1 LCYAVFPGRAC
12 LKNVSHLQKSC
23 KWVRLAALMSKSLII
38 TEKPSV
44 AGDIAKALGGFKK
57 GKDYYENDKYLIS
70 WAIGHLFELA
80 VPASMKAQDK
90 WDMKKL
96 PIMPP
101 EFELAPAEKMGGR
114 VNVLRKLIKDKNVL
128 DIINACDAGREGE
141 LIFRYIIQYAGTKK
155 PIKRLW
161 LQSMTPEAIREGFAR
176 LRSDAEMQP
185 LASAARSRNEADW
198 LVGINATRAF
208 TLRLSGGRGSTV
220 TSLGRVQTP
229 TLTIIVD
236 RERKIQEFKPR
247 ELHEIIGKFRA
258 AAGEYAGRWLDEAFK
273 KDEIESERTQR
284 LLNRLQLNLSD
295 VEQQLDSASGSLW
308 DEHRTAPRLWYREIA
323 DAIQRKCSGKEGI
336 VELEEKKPTT
346 QVAPQLYDL
355 TTLQREANNRFG
367 FSAKRTLQI
376 AQALYEKHKA
386 ITYPRTDSRALPED
400 YLPTIRSTLSK
411 IDNPFARKVL
421 DNNWVKPNK
430 RIFNDAKVGDH
441 FAIIPTGAVSRSL
454 DDYERK
460 LFEMVANRFVA
471 VFFPPAQY
479 ENTTRIT
486 RVEAEPFKTEGKIL
500 VAPGWLEVYGR
511 EAASEKPE
519 ENLPPVRQGERV
531 ATIDIEIKTDQT
543 KPPARYTEATILG
556 AMEAAGK
563 LVEDEELRDAMKEK
577 GLGTPATRAAI
588 IETLIS
594 AHYLTRQGKELQ
606 PTAKA
611 IQTITL
617 LKSAVPEL
625 TSPELTGEWEFRL
638 REIEH
643 RKLTRDAFMHD
654 IRHLTEEIVGKAKH
668 FHPDEHMPDSE
679 PFGTCPKCGSPIIER
694 FKSFTCTNEECDFTV
709 WKTIAGRLLSREEF
723 ETLVR
728 DKQVGPLSGFR
739 SRKGRRFPAVLKLSD
754 DFKAEFDFGPNGQEN
769 GSAQPIDFSG
779 KEPLGKCPKCGGR
792 VFELGMSYL
801 CENSVGPNKTCD
813 FRAGKVIL
821 QQPVDPEQ
829 MKKLLSTG
837 KTDLLPR
844 FISRKGRPFKAFLV
858 QTDKKDVGFEFERRE
873 PKTKKERKPKEPVAK
888 IDFTGKESLGKCP
901 KCGGKIFET
910 ENSYICEHSQTDRK
924 PCKFKLSKTIL
935 GKDIPKE
942 QAQKLLATGKTDLL
956 DGFISKRGRPFSAYL
971 KLEDGKVGFEFPE
984 KTTPAKESTQENVP
998 ATS

>member
-1 LCYAVFPGRAC
+1 
-12 LKNVSHLQKSC
+12 
-23 KWVRLAALMSKSLII
+23 MSKSLII

-57 GKDYYENDKYLIS
+57 GKDYYENERYFIS
-70 WAIGHLFELA
+70 WAVGHLFELA
-80 VPASMKAQDK
+80 VPASMKEQDK
-90 WDMKKL
+90 WDMQKL
-96 PIMPP
+96 PIMPVD
-101 EFELAPAEKMGGR
+101 FELEPADKMGGR
-114 VNVLRKLIKDKNVL
+114 VNVLRKLIRDKNVL
-128 DIINACDAGREGE
+128 EIINACDAGREGE
-141 LIFRYIIQYAGTKK
+141 LIFRYIIQHAGTKK

-161 LQSMTPEAIREGFAR
+161 LQSMTSEAIREGFAR
-176 LRSDAEMQP
+176 LRSDVEMQP
-185 LASAARSRNEADW
+185 LATAARSRNEADW

-236 RERKIQEFKPR
+236 RESKIKEFKPR
-247 ELHEIIGKFRA
+247 ELNELIGTFCA
-258 AAGEYAGRWLDEAFK
+258 ATGEYPGRWFDEAFNK
-273 KDEIESERTQR
+273 EESEIERTRR
-284 LLNRLQLNLSD
+284 LLSRVQLNLPD
-295 VEQQLDSASGSLW
+295 AEQRLDPANGSLW
-308 DEHRTAPRLWYREIA
+308 DEHRAGPRLWHREIA
-323 DAIQRKCSGKEGI
+323 EAIVRKCTGKEGV
-336 VELEEKKPTT
+336 VELEEKKPST
-346 QVAPQLYDL
+346 QIAPQLYDL
-355 TTLQREANNRFG
+355 TSLQREANSRFG

-376 AQALYEKHKA
+376 AQALYERHKA

-400 YLPTIRSTLSK
+400 YMPTVKATLSK
-411 IDNPFARKVL
+411 LENPFARRVL

-430 RIFNDAKVGDH
+430 RIFNDAKIGDH
-441 FAIIPTGAVSRSL
+441 FAIIPTDTVPRSL
-454 DDYERK
+454 DNNEQAI
-460 LFEMVANRFVA
+460 FEMVTKRFVA

-486 RVEAEPFKTEGKIL
+486 RVEDEPFKTEGKIM

-511 EAASEKPE
+511 ETTGDKPE
-519 ENLPPVRQGERV
+519 ENLPAVQRGERV
-531 ATIDIEIKTDQT
+531 EIVRVEINTEQSR
-543 KPPARYTEATILG
+543 PPVRYNEGTILS
-556 AMEAAGK
+556 AMEGAGK
-563 LVEDEELRDAMKEK
+563 LVDDEELRDAMKEK
-577 GLGTPATRAAI
+577 GLGTPATRASI

-617 LKSAVPEL
+617 LKNAVPEL

-654 IRHLTEEIVGKAKH
+654 IRQLTEEIVGKAKH
-668 FHPDEHMPDSE
+668 FHPDEHMPESE
-679 PFGTCPKCGSPIIER
+679 PFGTCPKCGSPVVER
-694 FKSFTCTNEECDFTV
+694 FKSFTCTNEKCDFTI

-739 SRKGRRFPAVLKLSD
+739 SRKGKRFPAVLKLSD

-769 GSAQPIDFSG
+769 GAAQPVDFSG
-779 KEPLGKCPKCGGR
+779 KEP
-792 VFELGMSYL
+792 
-801 CENSVGPNKTCD
+801 
-813 FRAGKVIL
+813 
-821 QQPVDPEQ
+821 
-829 MKKLLSTG
+829 
-837 KTDLLPR
+837 
-844 FISRKGRPFKAFLV
+844 
-858 QTDKKDVGFEFERRE
+858 
-873 PKTKKERKPKEPVAK
+873 
-888 IDFTGKESLGKCP
+888 LGKCP

-910 ENSYICEHSQTDRK
+910 ENSYICEHSQADRR

-942 QAQKLLATGKTDLL
+942 QAQKLLAAGKTDLL

-971 KLEDGKVGFEFPE
+971 KLEEDKVGFEFPE
-984 KTTPAKESTQENVP
+984 KTTPAKESKQENVP

>member
-1 LCYAVFPGRAC
+1 
-12 LKNVSHLQKSC
+12 
-23 KWVRLAALMSKSLII
+23 MSKSLII

-57 GKDYYENDKYLIS
+57 GKDYYENEKYLIS

-161 LQSMTPEAIREGFAR
+161 LQSMTPEAIRDGFDR
-176 LRSDAEMQP
+176 LRTDAEMQP

-236 RERKIQEFKPR
+236 RESKIKEFTPR
-247 ELHEIIGKFRA
+247 ELNELIGTFRA
-258 AAGEYAGRWLDEAFK
+258 ATGEYPGRWFDEAFNK
-273 KDEIESERTQR
+273 EESEIERTRR
-284 LLNRLQLNLSD
+284 LLSRVQLNLPD
-295 VEQQLDSASGSLW
+295 AEQRLDPANGSLW
-308 DEHRTAPRLWYREIA
+308 DEHRAGPRLWHREIA
-323 DAIQRKCSGKEGI
+323 EAIQRKCTGKEGV
-336 VELEEKKPTT
+336 VELEEKKPST
-346 QVAPQLYDL
+346 QIAPQLYDL
-355 TTLQREANNRFG
+355 TSLQREANSRFG

-376 AQALYEKHKA
+376 AQALYERHKA

-400 YLPTIRSTLSK
+400 YMPTVKATLSK
-411 IDNPFARKVL
+411 LENPFARKVL

-430 RIFNDAKVGDH
+430 RIFNNAKVGDH
-441 FAIIPTGAVSRSL
+441 FAIIPTDTVPRSL
-454 DDYERK
+454 DNNEQAI
-460 LFEMVANRFVA
+460 FEMVTKRFVA

-486 RVEAEPFKTEGKIL
+486 RVESEPFKTEGKIM

-511 EAASEKPE
+511 ESGGDKPE
-519 ENLPPVRQGERV
+519 ENLPSVQQGERV
-531 ATIDIEIKTDQT
+531 ETVRIEINTEQT
-543 KPPARYTEATILG
+543 RPPVRYNESTILS
-556 AMEAAGK
+556 AMESAGK
-563 LVEDEELRDAMKEK
+563 LVDDEELRDAMKEK
-577 GLGTPATRAAI
+577 GLGTSATRAAI

-594 AHYLTRQGKELQ
+594 AHYLTRHGKELQ

-643 RKLTRDAFMHD
+643 RKLTRDAFMRD
-654 IRHLTEEIVGKAKH
+654 IRDLTNDIVGKAKH
-668 FHPDEHMPDSE
+668 FHPDEHMPDTG
-679 PFGTCPKCGSPIIER
+679 PFGQCPKCGSPIVER
-694 FKSFTCTNEECDFTV
+694 FKSFTCTNEDCDFTI
-709 WKTIAGRLLSREEF
+709 WKTIAGRLLSRDEF

-728 DKQVGPLSGFR
+728 DKQVGPLGGFR
-739 SRKGRRFPAVLKLSD
+739 SRKGKRFHAALKLSD
-754 DFKAEFDFGPNGQEN
+754 DFKTEFDFGPNGQEN
-769 GSAQPIDFSG
+769 PAGAGQPVDFSSQ
-779 KEPLGKCPKCGGR
+779 EPLGKCPKCGGR
-792 VFELGMSYL
+792 VFEGGMSYV

-813 FRAGKVIL
+813 FRSGKVIL
-821 QQPVDPEQ
+821 QRSIDREQ
-829 MKKLLSTG
+829 VNKLLTTG
-837 KTDLLPR
+837 KTDLLER

-858 QTDKKDVGFEFERRE
+858 LTDKKDVGFEFEKRE
-873 PKTKKERKPKEPVAK
+873 PKAKRERKPREPAAK
-888 IDFTGKESLGKCP
+888 IDFTGKETVGKCP

-910 ENSYICEHSQTDRK
+910 ENSYICDHSQADRR

-942 QAQKLLATGKTDLL
+942 QAQKLLAAGKTDLL

-971 KLEDGKVGFEFPE
+971 KLEEDKVGFEFPE
-984 KTTPAKESTQENVP
+984 KTTPAKESKQENVP

>member
-1 LCYAVFPGRAC
+1 
-12 LKNVSHLQKSC
+12 
-23 KWVRLAALMSKSLII
+23 MSKSLII

-57 GKDYYENDKYLIS
+57 GKDYFENERYLIS
-70 WAIGHLFELA
+70 WAVGHLFQLA
-80 VPASMKAQDK
+80 VPASMKAEDK

-101 EFELAPAEKMGGR
+101 EFELEPADKMGGR
-114 VNVLRKLIKDKNVL
+114 VSTLRKLIKSKDVSE
-128 DIINACDAGREGE
+128 IINACDAGREGE
-141 LIFRYIIQYAGTKK
+141 LIFRYIVQYAGTKK

-161 LQSMTPEAIREGFAR
+161 LQSMTSEAIRGGFAR
-176 LRSDAEMQP
+176 LRSDDEMQP

-236 RERKIQEFKPR
+236 RESRIKEFKPR
-247 ELHEIIGKFRA
+247 ELNEIIGTFRA
-258 AAGEYAGRWLDEAFK
+258 TTGEYPGRWFDEAFNK
-273 KDEIESERTQR
+273 EESEIERTRRLLTRLQVNLPDAEQR
-284 LLNRLQLNLSD
+284 LDPAN
-295 VEQQLDSASGSLW
+295 GSLW
-308 DEHRTAPRLWYREIA
+308 DEHRAAHRLWHNEMA
-323 DAIQRKCSGKEGI
+323 EAIQRKCTGKEGI
-336 VELEEKKPTT
+336 VELEEKKPST
-346 QVAPQLYDL
+346 QIAPQLYDL
-355 TTLQREANNRFG
+355 TSLQREANSRFS

-376 AQALYEKHKA
+376 AQALYERHKA

-400 YLPTIRSTLSK
+400 YIPTVKSTLAK
-411 IDNPFARKVL
+411 LENPFARRVL

-430 RIFNDAKVGDH
+430 RIFNNAKVGDH
-441 FAIIPTGAVSRSL
+441 FAIIPTDTVPRSL
-454 DDYERK
+454 DNNEQAIFD
-460 LFEMVANRFVA
+460 MVTKRFVA

-479 ENTTRIT
+479 KNTNRIT
-486 RVEAEPFKTEGKIL
+486 RVEGEPFKTEGKIMI
-500 VAPGWLEVYGR
+500 APGWLEVYGR
-511 EAASEKPE
+511 EAAGDKPE
-519 ENLPPVRQGERV
+519 ENLPAVQQSERVETVRIEINTEQTRPPVRYNEG
-531 ATIDIEIKTDQT
+531 
-543 KPPARYTEATILG
+543 TILG

-577 GLGTPATRAAI
+577 GLGTPATRASI

-594 AHYLTRQGKELQ
+594 AHYLTRHGKELQ

-643 RKLTRDAFMHD
+643 RKLTRDAFMRD
-654 IRHLTEEIVGKAKH
+654 IRDLTKDIVGKAKD
-668 FHPDEHMPDSE
+668 FHPDEHMPDTE
-679 PFGTCPKCGSPIIER
+679 PFGRCPKCGSPIVER
-694 FKSFTCTNEECDFTV
+694 FKSFTCTNQDCDFTI
-709 WKTIAGRLLSREEF
+709 WKTIAGRLLSRDEF

-728 DKQVGPLSGFR
+728 DKQTGPLGGFR
-739 SRKGRRFPAVLKLSD
+739 SKKGKRFHAALKLSD
-754 DFKAEFDFGPNGQEN
+754 DFKTEFDFGPNGQEN
-769 GSAQPIDFSG
+769 GAAQPVDFSRQ
-779 KEPLGKCPKCGGR
+779 EPLGTCPKCGGR
-792 VFELGMSYL
+792 IFESGMTYV

-813 FRAGKVIL
+813 FRSGKVIL
-821 QQPVDPEQ
+821 QRPIEREQ
-829 MKKLLSTG
+829 MNKLLASG
-837 KTDLLPR
+837 KTDLLEQ

-858 QTDKKDVGFEFERRE
+858 LNDKKDVGFEFEKRD

-888 IDFTGKESLGKCP
+888 IDFTGKEPLGECP
-901 KCGGKIFET
+901 ISGGKIFET
-910 ENSYICEHSQTDRK
+910 ETSYICEHSQADRK

-935 GKDIPKE
+935 GREISKE

-956 DGFISKRGRPFSAYL
+956 EGFISKRGRPFSAYL

-984 KTTPAKESTQENVP
+984 KTASATESK
-998 ATS
+998 

>member
-1 LCYAVFPGRAC
+1 MP
-12 LKNVSHLQKSC
+12 
-23 KWVRLAALMSKSLII
+23 KSLII

-44 AGDIAKALGGFKK
+44 ASDIASALGGFKK
-57 GKDYYENDKYLIS
+57 GKDYFDNERYVIS
-70 WAIGHLFELA
+70 WAVGHLFELA
-80 VPASMKAQDK
+80 VPASMKEQDK
-90 WDMKKL
+90 WDMTKL
-96 PIMPP
+96 PIMPL
-101 EFELAPAEKMGGR
+101 EFELEPADKMRGR
-114 VNVLRKLIKDKNVL
+114 VNVLRKLIKDKNVSE
-128 DIINACDAGREGE
+128 IINACDAGREGE

-161 LQSMTPEAIREGFAR
+161 LQSMTLEAIREAFAR

-236 RERKIQEFKPR
+236 RENKIQEFKPR
-247 ELHEIIGKFRA
+247 DLQEIIGTFRA
-258 AAGEYAGRWLDEAFK
+258 AAGEYAGRWFDEAFQ
-273 KDEIESERTQR
+273 KDEDESERTKG
-284 LLNRLQLNLSD
+284 LLHRLQLNLPD
-295 VEQQLDSASGSLW
+295 AQQQLDTKNGSLW
-308 DEHRTAPRLWYREIA
+308 DEHRAAPRLWHREIA
-323 DAIQRKCSGKEGI
+323 EAIQRKCGGKHGV
-336 VELEEKKPTT
+336 VELEEKKPIT

-355 TTLQREANNRFG
+355 TALQREANNRLG

-376 AQALYEKHKA
+376 AQALYERHKA

-400 YLPTIRSTLSK
+400 YLPKVRSTLNS
-411 IDNPFARKVL
+411 IDNPFARRVL

-430 RIFNDAKVGDH
+430 RIFNNAKVSDH
-441 FAIIPTGAVSRSL
+441 FAIIPTATVPRSL
-454 DDYERK
+454 DDQERA
-460 LFEMVANRFVA
+460 LFDIVTKRFVA

-486 RVEAEPFKTEGKIL
+486 RVEGEPFKTEGKIL

-511 EAASEKPE
+511 EATGDKPE
-519 ENLPPVRQGERV
+519 ENLPPVTQGEQVETVR
-531 ATIDIEIKTDQT
+531 IEIKTEQT
-543 KPPARYTEATILG
+543 RPPARYNEATILS

-594 AHYLTRQGKELQ
+594 AHYLVRHGKELQ
-606 PTAKA
+606 PTPKA

-617 LKSAVPEL
+617 LKNAVPEL
-625 TSPELTGEWEFRL
+625 TSPELTGDWEFRL
-638 REIEH
+638 HEIEH
-643 RKLTRDAFMHD
+643 RRLTRDAFMRD
-654 IRHLTEEIVGKAKH
+654 IRELTNDIVGKAKH
-668 FHPDEHMPDSE
+668 FHPDEHMPDTE
-679 PFGTCPKCGSPIIER
+679 PFGKCPKCGSPIVER
-694 FKSFTCTNEECDFTV
+694 FKSFTCTNEECDFAI

-739 SRKGRRFPAVLKLSD
+739 SRKGKRFPAVLKLSD

-769 GSAQPIDFSG
+769 GAAQPVDFSG

-792 VFELGMSYL
+792 IFEFGMSYV

-813 FRAGKVIL
+813 FRSGKVIL
-821 QQPVDPEQ
+821 QRPIEREQ
-829 MKKLLSTG
+829 MTKLLATG
-837 KTDLLPR
+837 KTDLLER

-858 QTDKKDVGFEFERRE
+858 LNDKKDVGFEFEKRD
-873 PKTKKERKPKEPVAK
+873 PKAKKERKTKEPVAK
-888 IDFTGKESLGKCP
+888 IDFTGKEPLGDCST
-901 KCGGKIFET
+901 CGGKIFET
-910 ENSYICEHSQTDRK
+910 ETSYICEHSQADRT

-935 GKDIPKE
+935 GREIPKE
-942 QAQKLLATGKTDLL
+942 QAQKLLTTGKTDLL
-956 DGFISKRGRPFSAYL
+956 EGFISKRGRPFSAYL

-984 KTTPAKESTQENVP
+984 KIAQLGT
-998 ATS
+998 

>member
-1 LCYAVFPGRAC
+1 
-12 LKNVSHLQKSC
+12 
-23 KWVRLAALMSKSLII
+23 MSKSLII

-57 GKDYYENDKYLIS
+57 GKDYFENDRYLIS
-70 WAIGHLFELA
+70 WAVGHLFELA
-80 VPASMKAQDK
+80 VPASMKEQDK

-101 EFELAPAEKMGGR
+101 EFELEPADKMGGR
-114 VNVLRKLIKDKNVL
+114 VSVLRKLIRSKDVSE
-128 DIINACDAGREGE
+128 IINACDAGREGE
-141 LIFRYIIQYAGTKK
+141 LIFRYIVQYASTKK

-161 LQSMTPEAIREGFAR
+161 LQSMTSEAIHDGFAR

-236 RERKIQEFKPR
+236 RESKIKEFKPR
-247 ELHEIIGKFRA
+247 ELNEIIGTFRPA
-258 AAGEYAGRWLDEAFK
+258 TAGAEYPGRWFDEAFNK
-273 KDEIESERTQR
+273 EESEIERTRR
-284 LLNRLQLNLSD
+284 LLTRLQLNLPD
-295 VEQQLDSASGSLW
+295 AEQRLDAANGSLW
-308 DEHRTAPRLWYREIA
+308 DEHRTAPRLWHREIA
-323 DAIQRKCSGKEGI
+323 EAIQRKCTGKEGV
-336 VELEEKKPTT
+336 VELEEKKPST
-346 QVAPQLYDL
+346 QIAPQLYDL
-355 TTLQREANNRFG
+355 TSLQREANSRFG

-376 AQALYEKHKA
+376 AQALYERHKA

-400 YLPTIRSTLSK
+400 YMPTVKSTLGK
-411 IDNPFARKVL
+411 LDNPFARRVL

-430 RIFNDAKVGDH
+430 RIFNNAKVSDH
-441 FAIIPTGAVSRSL
+441 FAIIPTGTVPRSL
-454 DDYERK
+454 DNNERAIFDLVTK
-460 LFEMVANRFVA
+460 RFVA

-486 RVEAEPFKTEGKIL
+486 RVEAEPFKTEGKIM
-500 VAPGWLEVYGR
+500 VTPGWLEVYGR
-511 EAASEKPE
+511 EAAGDKPE
-519 ENLPPVRQGERV
+519 ENLPAVQQGERV
-531 ATIDIEIKTDQT
+531 QTVRIEINTEQT
-543 KPPARYTEATILG
+543 RPPVRYNEGTILS

-563 LVEDEELRDAMKEK
+563 LVDDEELRDAMKEK

-617 LKSAVPEL
+617 LKNAVPEL

-643 RKLTRDAFMHD
+643 RKLTRDAFMRD
-654 IRHLTEEIVGKAKH
+654 IRDLTKGIVGKAKH
-668 FHPDEHMPDSE
+668 FHPDEHMPDTE
-679 PFGTCPKCGSPIIER
+679 PFGRCPKCGSPIVER
-694 FKSFTCTNEECDFTV
+694 FKSFTCTNEDCDFTI
-709 WKTIAGRLLSREEF
+709 WKTIAGRLLSRDEF

-728 DKQVGPLSGFR
+728 DKQTGPLGGFR
-739 SRKGRRFPAVLKLSD
+739 SRKGKRFHAALKLSD

-769 GSAQPIDFSG
+769 GATQQVDFSG
-779 KEPLGKCPKCGGR
+779 QEPLGNCPKCGGR
-792 VFELGMSYL
+792 VFELGMSYI

-813 FRAGKVIL
+813 FRSGKVIL
-821 QQPVDPEQ
+821 QRPIEREQ
-829 MKKLLSTG
+829 MQKLLATG
-837 KTDLLPR
+837 RTDLLER

-858 QTDKKDVGFEFERRE
+858 LNDKKDVGFEFEKRE
-873 PKTKKERKPKEPVAK
+873 PKAKNERKPKEPVVK
-888 IDFTGKESLGKCP
+888 IDFTGKEPLGECP
-901 KCGGKIFET
+901 ISGGRIFERDT
-910 ENSYICEHSQTDRK
+910 AYICEHSQVDRK
-924 PCKFKLSKTIL
+924 PCRFKLSKTIL
-935 GKDIPKE
+935 GREISKE
-942 QAQKLLATGKTDLL
+942 QAQKLLTTGKTDLL
-956 DGFISKRGRPFSAYL
+956 EGFISKRGRPFSAYL
-971 KLEDGKVGFEFPE
+971 KLEDEKVGFEFPE
-984 KTTPAKESTQENVP
+984 KTAD
-998 ATS
+998 AARR

>member
-1 LCYAVFPGRAC
+1 
-12 LKNVSHLQKSC
+12 
-23 KWVRLAALMSKSLII
+23 MSKFLII

-44 AGDIAKALGGFKK
+44 ASDIAKALGGFKK
-57 GKDYYENDKYLIS
+57 GKDYYENEKYLIS
-70 WAIGHLFELA
+70 WAVGHLFTLA
-80 VPASMKAQDK
+80 VPASMKEQDK

-96 PIMPP
+96 PIMPM
-101 EFELAPAEKMGGR
+101 EFELEPAEKMSGR
-114 VNVLRKLIKDKNVL
+114 VNVLRKLIKNKDVSE
-128 DIINACDAGREGE
+128 IINACDAGREGE
-141 LIFRYIIQYAGTKK
+141 LIFRYITQYTRTKK

-161 LQSMTPEAIREGFAR
+161 LQSMTSEAIRDGFAR

-229 TLTIIVD
+229 TLAIIVD
-236 RERKIQEFKPR
+236 RENKIKEFKPR
-247 ELHEIIGKFRA
+247 EVDEIIGTFRA
-258 AAGEYAGRWLDEAFK
+258 TTGEYPGRWFDEAFR
-273 KDEIESERTQR
+273 KDESEIERTRRLLTRAALDLPDAEQR
-284 LLNRLQLNLSD
+284 LDPAN
-295 VEQQLDSASGSLW
+295 GSLW
-308 DEHRTAPRLWYREIA
+308 DEHRAAPRLWHREIA
-323 DAIQRKCSGKEGI
+323 ETIQLKCTGKEGV
-336 VELEEKKPTT
+336 VELEEKKPST
-346 QVAPQLYDL
+346 QIAPQLYAL
-355 TTLQREANNRFG
+355 TSLQREANSRFG

-376 AQALYEKHKA
+376 AQALYERHKA

-400 YLPTIRSTLSK
+400 YLPTVRSTLRK
-411 IDNPFARKVL
+411 IENPFARKAL
-421 DNNWVKPNK
+421 DNDWVKPNK
-430 RIFNDAKVGDH
+430 RIFNNAKVSDH
-441 FAIIPTGAVSRSL
+441 FAIIPTGAVPRSL
-454 DDYERK
+454 DNYESAI
-460 LFEMVANRFVA
+460 FDMVTKRFVA

-486 RVEAEPFKTEGKIL
+486 RVEGEPFKTEGKIL

-519 ENLPPVRQGERV
+519 ENLPRVTQGERV
-531 ATIDIEIKTDQT
+531 ATVHIEIKTDQT
-543 KPPARYTEATILG
+543 KPPARYNEATVLS

-577 GLGTPATRAAI
+577 GLGTPVTRASI

-594 AHYLTRQGKELQ
+594 AHYLVRHGKELQ

-617 LKSAVPEL
+617 LKNAVPEL
-625 TSPELTGEWEFRL
+625 TSAELTGEWEFRL

-654 IRHLTEEIVGKAKH
+654 IRDLTREIVGKAKH

-679 PFGTCPKCGSPIIER
+679 PFGVCPKCGAPIIER
-694 FKSFTCTNEECDFTV
+694 FKSFTCTNEECDFTI
-709 WKTIAGRLLSREEF
+709 WKTIAGRLLSRDEF

-728 DKQVGPLSGFR
+728 DKQVGPLGGFR
-739 SRKGRRFPAVLKLSD
+739 SRKGKRFHAALKLSD

-769 GSAQPIDFSG
+769 GATQQVDFSAQ
-779 KEPLGKCPKCGGR
+779 EPLGTCPKCGGR
-792 VFELGMSYL
+792 VFESGMTYL

-813 FRAGKVIL
+813 FRSGKVIL
-821 QQPVDPEQ
+821 QRPIEREQ
-829 MKKLLSTG
+829 MNKLLASG
-837 KTDLLPR
+837 KTDLLER

-858 QTDKKDVGFEFERRE
+858 LTDKKDVGFEFEKRDA
-873 PKTKKERKPKEPVAK
+873 KAKQERKPKEPAVK
-888 IDFTGKESLGKCP
+888 INFTGKQSVGKCP

-910 ENSYICEHSQTDRK
+910 ETSYICERSQADRT

-935 GKDIPKE
+935 GRDIPKE
-942 QAQKLLATGKTDLL
+942 QAEKLLTTGKTDLL
-956 DGFISKRGRPFSAYL
+956 EGFISKRGRPFAAYL

-984 KTTPAKESTQENVP
+984 KTAG
-998 ATS
+998 A

>member
-1 LCYAVFPGRAC
+1 
-12 LKNVSHLQKSC
+12 
-23 KWVRLAALMSKSLII
+23 MSKSLII

-57 GKDYYENDKYLIS
+57 GKDYYENEKYLIS
-70 WAIGHLFELA
+70 WAVGHLFELA
-80 VPASMKAQDK
+80 VPASMKEQDK

-96 PIMPP
+96 PIMPT

-114 VNVLRKLIKDKNVL
+114 VNVLRKLIRDKNVSE
-128 DIINACDAGREGE
+128 IINACDAGREGE

-161 LQSMTPEAIREGFAR
+161 LQSMTSEAIREGFAR

-229 TLTIIVD
+229 TLAIIVD
-236 RERKIQEFKPR
+236 RERKIQEFKPC
-247 ELHEIIGKFRA
+247 ELHEITGKFRA
-258 AAGEYAGRWLDEAFK
+258 ATGEYPGRWFDEAFK
-273 KDEIESERTQR
+273 KDETEIERTQR
-284 LLNRLQLNLSD
+284 LLGRLELNLPD
-295 VEQQLDSASGSLW
+295 AEQQLDSANGSLW
-308 DEHRTAPRLWYREIA
+308 DEHRSAPRLWHREIA
-323 DAIQRKCSGKEGI
+323 DAIQRKFSGKDGI

-346 QVAPQLYDL
+346 QIAPQLYDL

-376 AQALYEKHKA
+376 AQALYEKHKS

-400 YLPTIRSTLSK
+400 YPPTVRSTLGR
-411 IDNPFARKVL
+411 IDPAIAGFAQRVL

-441 FAIIPTGAVSRSL
+441 FAIIPTGTVPRSL
-454 DDYERK
+454 DNHERAV
-460 LFEMVANRFVA
+460 FDMVTKRFVA

-486 RVEAEPFKTEGKIL
+486 RVEGESFKTEGKIL

-511 EAASEKPE
+511 EATGDKPE
-519 ENLPPVRQGERV
+519 ENLPPVTQGEHVETVR
-531 ATIDIEIKTDQT
+531 IEIKTEQT
-543 KPPARYTEATILG
+543 RPPARYNEATILS

-577 GLGTPATRAAI
+577 GLGTPATRASI
-588 IETLIS
+588 IETLIT
-594 AHYLTRQGKELQ
+594 AHYLVRHGKELQ

-643 RKLTRDAFMHD
+643 RKLTRDAFMRD
-654 IRHLTEEIVGKAKH
+654 IRDLTKDIVGKAKH
-668 FHPDEHMPDSE
+668 FHPDEHMPDTE
-679 PFGTCPKCGSPIIER
+679 PFGRCPKCGSPIIER
-694 FKSFTCTNEECDFTV
+694 FKSFTCTNQECDFTI
-709 WKTIAGRLLSREEF
+709 WKTIAGRLLSRDEF

-728 DKQVGPLSGFR
+728 EKQVGPLCGFR
-739 SRKGRRFPAVLKLSD
+739 SKKGKRFDALLKLSD
-754 DFKAEFDFGPNGQEN
+754 EFKTEFDFGPNGQEN
-769 GSAQPIDFSG
+769 GAAQPVDFSAQ
-779 KEPLGKCPKCGGR
+779 EPLGKCPKCGGR
-792 VFELGMSYL
+792 IFESGMSYV

-813 FRAGKVIL
+813 FRSGKVIL
-821 QQPVDPEQ
+821 QRPIESEQ
-829 MKKLLSTG
+829 LKKLLATG
-837 KTDLLPR
+837 KTDLLER

-858 QTDKKDVGFEFERRE
+858 LTDKKDVGFEFEKRD
-873 PKTKKERKPKEPVAK
+873 PKNKKERKPKEPAAT
-888 IDFTGKESLGKCP
+888 IDFTGKEPLGECP
-901 KCGGKIFET
+901 ISGGKIFET
-910 ENSYICEHSQTDRK
+910 ETSYICQDSQADRQ

-935 GKDIPKE
+935 GRAIPKE
-942 QAQKLLATGKTDLL
+942 QAQKLLTTGKTDLL
-956 DGFISKRGRPFSAYL
+956 EGFISKRGRPFSAYL

-984 KTTPAKESTQENVP
+984 KTADATESK
-998 ATS
+998 